1 MSSNQYQIIDYDILK
16 KATILMIILIIP
28 LSYVHETGHA
38 IICTVE
44 ENEFHLSVGI
54 NGGSLVC
61 LGELE
66 NKILFYSF
74 GGLFAMLVALSPFVN
89 FTWMKENRW
98 ALIASLSLAIGHGI
112 NAIVETI
119 FNSWYLQQT
128 IEPIIL
134 LNLVSISAYVLLLF
148 YYGRKNE

>member
-1 MSSNQYQIIDYDILK
+1 MKLFSQTTLDYK
-16 KATILMIILIIP
+16 TFQNATILLVILIIP
-28 LSYVHETGHA
+28 MSYIHETGHA
-38 IICTVE
+38 IICSVE
-44 ENEFHLSVGI
+44 ENEFNLSVGI

-98 ALIASLSLAIGHGI
+98 ALIVSLSLAIGHGT

-128 IEPIIL
+128 IGPLIL
-134 LNLVSISAYVLLLF
+134 LNGVSISAYFLLLF
-148 YYGRKNE
+148 YLGRKNE